1 MTGKLETIDEKDAL
15 ELILPENVY
24 KVDKNL
30 YENRVQT
37 FKDYVEMYGE
47 DDEEIELYLYD
58 FIAFV
63 LEEGR
68 TNKTNNEFYNVFCF
82 LFKEVDDNNTIMIK
96 GTQLK
101 HLYNSVK
108 DISFSNEL
116 KKYLFALYY
125 CNEEKREATYR
136 LHYKYYKS
144 EKEREI
150 LIKTVST
157 LTQRL
162 RMIKDFILNRVQ

>member
-24 KVDKNL
+24 KVDKKR
-30 YENRVQT
+30 YENRVKT
-37 FKDYVEMYGE
+37 FKDYVEIYGE

-68 TNKTNNEFYNVFCF
+68 TNKTNNEFDNVFCS
-82 LFKEVDDNNTIMIK
+82 LFKDVDDNNIIMIK

-101 HLYNSVK
+101 HLYNSAK
-108 DISFSNEL
+108 EISFSNEL

-125 CNEEKREATYR
+125 YNEEKREARYR
-136 LHYKYYKS
+136 LNYKHYKS

-162 RMIKDFILNRVQ
+162 RMIKDFILNHVQ